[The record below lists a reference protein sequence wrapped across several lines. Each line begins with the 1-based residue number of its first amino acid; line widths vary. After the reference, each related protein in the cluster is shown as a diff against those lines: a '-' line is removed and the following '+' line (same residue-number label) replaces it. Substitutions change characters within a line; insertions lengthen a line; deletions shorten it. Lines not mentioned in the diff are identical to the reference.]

1 MLTLLFLFKSLKK
14 KLYFI
19 IILYWVNH
27 LRYLIFFYI
36 NIIYFNDDKYSLI
49 IFIEY
54 NTINNILSILLKIII
69 HYNNLYFKSLI

>member
-36 NIIYFNDDKYSLI
+36 NIIYFNDDKYS
-49 IFIEY
+49 
-54 NTINNILSILLKIII
+54 
-69 HYNNLYFKSLI
+69 